1 MPIFALSDDL
11 AFPDPALAED
21 GLLAVGGDL
30 SSERLVLAYKN
41 GIFPWYNPGDP
52 ILWWS
57 PNPRFVLF
65 PDELKVSKSM
75 RPYFNQ
81 KKYRVTFDTVFEQVI
96 DQCAKVKRSGQEDLG
111 TWITDEMRTA
121 YINLHRIGLV
131 HSVEVWKD
139 QELVGGLYGLAIGN
153 IFFGESMF
161 ALAPNASKF
170 GFIVLVKRLKD
181 LGYKLIDC
189 QQETTHLGSLGA
201 RAIDLSEFKMFL
213 KGNLDVQTQ
222 VGNWKDILD
231 KDLNRKNI

>member
-96 DQCAKVKRSGQEDLG
+96 DQCAKVKRPGQEDLG

-121 YINLHRIGLV
+121 YISLHHKGLV